1 MMNIGSVIKKYRKEL
16 GYTQEEMANRLGV
29 TTPAVNKWEN
39 GNSNPDI
46 ELLAPIARLL
56 HISLDILLSFHENLT
71 DLEIEELIHKMD
83 KMFSEEGFEK
93 TYQWAVNTIKEY
105 PNCNLLIWQLAV
117 MLDSRRIIGMCE
129 NPDRYD
135 EQINSWYEMALGD
148 KDERIQHHAADSLF
162 GFYLRKKN
170 YEMAEKYLNYFSEHD
185 PMKKIFR
192 ARLYKEQG
200 KTEEAYKTIEE
211 VLLSQSQTLGVTFS
225 FLLSMALKEKD
236 FDYGRVLAEKMGALA
251 HTFEMGKYSECS
263 TMLDVVYAEK
273 NVEGTFQVVRQ
284 LLENVESIG
293 DFSGSKLYR
302 HLQFKKNARWNADEL
317 REKLLEGFHD
327 ETEFSYM
334 KGYEPWEKLVSK

>member
-1 MMNIGSVIKKYRKEL
+1 MQIGSVIRKYRKECGL
-16 GYTQEEMANRLGV
+16 TQEEMAKRLGV

-39 GNSNPDI
+39 GNTNPDI

-56 HISLDILLSFHENLT
+56 HISLDTLLSFQEKLP
-71 DLEIEELIHKMD
+71 DMEIETLIRQMD
-83 KMFSEEGFEK
+83 DKLEKEGFEK
-93 TYQWAVNTIKEY
+93 TYEWAVQITKKY
-105 PNCNLLIWQLAV
+105 PNCNMLIWQIAV
-117 MLDSRRIIGMCE
+117 MLDAGRITGACG
-129 NPDRYD
+129 NPEQYD
-135 EQINSWYEMALGD
+135 EQINAWYEMVLQ
-148 KDERIQHHAADSLF
+148 DENEEIQYHAADSLF
-162 GFYLRKKN
+162 GFYLRKKE
-170 YEMAEKYLNYFSEHD
+170 YVAAEKYLNYFSEHD

-317 REKLLEGFHD
+317 REKLLEGFRD

>member
-1 MMNIGSVIKKYRKEL
+1 M
-16 GYTQEEMANRLGV
+16 
-29 TTPAVNKWEN
+29 
-39 GNSNPDI
+39 
-46 ELLAPIARLL
+46 
-56 HISLDILLSFHENLT
+56 
-71 DLEIEELIHKMD
+71 
-83 KMFSEEGFEK
+83 
-93 TYQWAVNTIKEY
+93 
-105 PNCNLLIWQLAV
+105 LIWQIAV
-117 MLDSRRIIGMCE
+117 MLDAGRITGACG
-129 NPDRYD
+129 NPEQYD
-135 EQINSWYEMALGD
+135 EQINAWYEMVLQ
-148 KDERIQHHAADSLF
+148 DENEEIQYHA
-162 GFYLRKKN
+162 
-170 YEMAEKYLNYFSEHD
+170 AEKYLNYFSEHD

>member
-1 MMNIGSVIKKYRKEL
+1 MVLQDEN
-16 GYTQEEMANRLGV
+16 EE
-29 TTPAVNKWEN
+29 
-39 GNSNPDI
+39 
-46 ELLAPIARLL
+46 
-56 HISLDILLSFHENLT
+56 
-71 DLEIEELIHKMD
+71 
-83 KMFSEEGFEK
+83 
-93 TYQWAVNTIKEY
+93 
-105 PNCNLLIWQLAV
+105 
-117 MLDSRRIIGMCE
+117 
-129 NPDRYD
+129 
-135 EQINSWYEMALGD
+135 
-148 KDERIQHHAADSLF
+148 IQYHAADYLF
-162 GFYLRKKN
+162 GFYLRKKE
-170 YEMAEKYLNYFSEHD
+170 YVAAEKYLNYFSEHD

-236 FDYGRVLAEKMGALA
+236 FDYGRVLAEKMEALA

-273 NVEGTFQVVRQ
+273 NVEGTFHVVRQ

-317 REKLLEGFHD
+317 REKLLEGFRD
-327 ETEFSYM
+327 EAEFSYM

>member
-1 MMNIGSVIKKYRKEL
+1 
-16 GYTQEEMANRLGV
+16 
-29 TTPAVNKWEN
+29 
-39 GNSNPDI
+39 
-46 ELLAPIARLL
+46 
-56 HISLDILLSFHENLT
+56 
-71 DLEIEELIHKMD
+71 
-83 KMFSEEGFEK
+83 
-93 TYQWAVNTIKEY
+93 
-105 PNCNLLIWQLAV
+105 
-117 MLDSRRIIGMCE
+117 
-129 NPDRYD
+129 
-135 EQINSWYEMALGD
+135 
-148 KDERIQHHAADSLF
+148 
-162 GFYLRKKN
+162 
-170 YEMAEKYLNYFSEHD
+170 
-185 PMKKIFR
+185 
-192 ARLYKEQG
+192 
-200 KTEEAYKTIEE
+200 
-211 VLLSQSQTLGVTFS
+211 
-225 FLLSMALKEKD
+225 MALKEKD

>member
-1 MMNIGSVIKKYRKEL
+1 MQIGSVIRKYRKECGL
-16 GYTQEEMANRLGV
+16 TQEEMAKRLGV

-39 GNSNPDI
+39 GNTNPDI

-56 HISLDILLSFHENLT
+56 HISLDTLLSFQEKLT
-71 DLEIEELIHKMD
+71 DMEIETLIRQMGD
-83 KMFSEEGFEK
+83 KLEKEGFEK
-93 TYQWAVNTIKEY
+93 TYEWAVQITKKY
-105 PNCNLLIWQLAV
+105 PNCNMLIWQIAV
-117 MLDSRRIIGMCE
+117 MLDAGRITGACG
-129 NPDRYD
+129 NPEQYD
-135 EQINSWYEMALGD
+135 EQINAWYEMVLQ
-148 KDERIQHHAADSLF
+148 DENEEIQYHAADSLF
-162 GFYLRKKN
+162 GFYLRKKE
-170 YEMAEKYLNYFSEHD
+170 YVAAEKYLNYFSEHD

-200 KTEEAYKTIEE
+200 KTE
-211 VLLSQSQTLGVTFS
+211 
-225 FLLSMALKEKD
+225 D

-317 REKLLEGFHD
+317 REKLLEGFRD

>member
-1 MMNIGSVIKKYRKEL
+1 MQIGSVIRKYRKECGL
-16 GYTQEEMANRLGV
+16 TQEEMAKRLGV

-39 GNSNPDI
+39 GNTNPDI

-56 HISLDILLSFHENLT
+56 HISLDTLLSFQEKLT
-71 DLEIEELIHKMD
+71 DMEIETLIRQMGD
-83 KMFSEEGFEK
+83 KLEKEGFEK
-93 TYQWAVNTIKEY
+93 TYEWAVQITKKY
-105 PNCNLLIWQLAV
+105 PNCNMLIWQIAV
-117 MLDSRRIIGMCE
+117 MLDAG
-129 NPDRYD
+129 
-135 EQINSWYEMALGD
+135 
-148 KDERIQHHAADSLF
+148 RIQYHAADSLF
-162 GFYLRKKN
+162 GFYLRKKE
-170 YEMAEKYLNYFSEHD
+170 YVAAEKYLNYFSEHD

-317 REKLLEGFHD
+317 REKLLEGFRD